1 MQFRRVSA
9 FLIKFAIMKKLL
21 PILLICISHYS
32 NAQISLG
39 SSDFESANDTFRVS
53 IADPATLV
61 DLVTTGANTTW
72 DFSTLVPQSQN
83 VDSFLSVANTGAIY
97 SIYFINIAFNT
108 NRANIA
114 RSGGQIPVIP
124 GSPITLSDPFQFYYK
139 NTSAYKQVGV
149 GLTVSGIQTPIAFS
163 SQDILYNFPVDFADQ
178 DSCNSAYSLSVP
190 SVGDY
195 FAEQKRVNNV
205 DGWGTLITP
214 FGTNSVL
221 RVVTQLTGE
230 DSIYVSTLGFG
241 LSIPRGLTKEYK
253 WLGVNQGIPLLQI
266 NTQVVGANEVV
277 TAIRYRD
284 NLPIISG
291 IMNPSNFE
299 NTVITP
305 NPSSSDAA
313 LVIDSKSSDNI
324 TVNVLNTIGQQVYSI
339 NKPIVIG
346 KNKFDLSELNNLN
359 EGVYTFQIQGNLGQ
373 ETVRWVKTN

>member
-1 MQFRRVSA
+1 M
-9 FLIKFAIMKKLL
+9 I
-21 PILLICISHYS
+21 
-32 NAQISLG
+32 
-39 SSDFESANDTFRVS
+39 
-53 IADPATLV
+53 
-61 DLVTTGANTTW
+61 
-72 DFSTLVPQSQN
+72 
-83 VDSFLSVANTGAIY
+83 
-97 SIYFINIAFNT
+97 
-108 NRANIA
+108 
-114 RSGGQIPVIP
+114 
-124 GSPITLSDPFQFYYK
+124 
-139 NTSAYKQVGV
+139 
-149 GLTVSGIQTPIAFS
+149 IQTPIAFT
-163 SQDILYNFPVDFADQ
+163 SQDVLYNFPVDFGDQ
-178 DSCNSAYSLSVP
+178 DSTNSAYSLSVP

-195 FAEQKRVNNV
+195 FAQQKRVNNV

-284 NLPIISG
+284 NLPTISG
-291 IMNPSNFE
+291 ILNPSNFE
-299 NTVITP
+299 NTLITP

-324 TVNVLNTIGQQVYSI
+324 TVNVINAIGQQVYSL
-339 NKPIVIG
+339 NKQIVIG

-359 EGVYTFQIQGNLGQ
+359 VGVYTFQIQGNLGQ